1 MEGNISSDKL
11 LKIMILSVNL
21 LSAFIEFI
29 DVDN

>member
-21 LSAFIEFI
+21 LSASIEFI

>member
-21 LSAFIEFI
+21 LSASIQFI